1 MEIYKEIHLDKNSPQ
16 HLYMQLFY
24 KIRQFIMDG
33 QLKANEKLP
42 PIRQLANTLGVN
54 TSTIVNAY
62 GLLEKEGFVYK
73 KIGSGTFVS
82 PRKDDRLEDVVLEKY
97 PLDEDI
103 RLMDRG
109 QIQIKENMISFASA
123 TPTSDLFPVDDFK
136 ILLNEVLDRDKGDA
150 FGYQE
155 SQGYY
160 PLRESLVDYLKEIN
174 IETNS
179 ENVQIISG
187 AQQGIDVIAK
197 AFVDYKD
204 TIIVESPTYTGAIGT
219 FKSRGAK
226 IVSVPILEDGIDIH
240 LLEENIKKHHPK
252 FVYLMPNFQ
261 NPTGYSYSKEKKLK
275 IIELADKYNTFI
287 VEDDYLSDLSFYNN
301 DNATLKSLDEN
312 DRIIYIKSFSKIF
325 MPGLRL
331 GFLVI
336 PKKIHHRILAAKHT
350 SDISTSGLNQRVFD
364 LYLRK
369 GIWKKHIRY
378 MEKIYRERFDV
389 MKNCIEKYFK
399 DIDISYILPKGG
411 LNFWFSLP
419 EGYDS
424 NKLYVEGAKNNI
436 LILPGS
442 IFFISQNESRF
453 FRLSIA
459 AVYPKDIEIGIK
471 GLSQVI
477 KRFIKKDTKE
487 RKGPDS
493 YTPLL

>member
-1 MEIYKEIHLDKNSPQ
+1 MDIYKEIHLDKNSPQ

-24 KIRQFIMDG
+24 KIRQLIMEG
-33 QLKANEKLP
+33 KLKANQKLP

-82 PRKDDRLEDVVLEKY
+82 PREDDNLGDNILQKY
-97 PLDEDI
+97 PIDEDI

-136 ILLNEVLDRDKGDA
+136 ILLNEVLDRDQGDA

-160 PLRESLVDYLKEIN
+160 PLRESLVDYLEEIN
-174 IETNS
+174 IGTNP

-226 IVSVPILEDGIDIH
+226 IVSIPIFKDGINLD
-240 LLEENIKKHHPK
+240 LLEENMKEHKPK

-261 NPTGYSYSKEKKLK
+261 NPTGYSYSREKKLK
-275 IIELADKYNTFI
+275 IIELAEKYNTFI
-287 VEDDYLSDLSFYNN
+287 VEDDYLSDLSFYNH
-301 DNATLKSLDEN
+301 DNTTLKSLDDR

-331 GFLVI
+331 GFLVL
-336 PKKIHHRILAAKHT
+336 PQSIHHKILAAKHT

-389 MKNCIEKYFK
+389 MKKCIEKYFK
-399 DIDISYILPKGG
+399 DIGLSYSLPEGG
-411 LNFWFSLP
+411 LNFWFALP
-419 EGYDS
+419 KGYDA
-424 NKLYVEGAKNNI
+424 NKLYMDGAKNNI

-442 IFFISQNESRF
+442 IFFPSQNESRF

-459 AVYPKDIEIGIK
+459 AVYPKDIETGIK

-477 KRFIKKDTKE
+477 RAFIKKDKSK
-487 RKGPDS
+487 RKGPDP
-493 YTPLL
+493 YMPLL